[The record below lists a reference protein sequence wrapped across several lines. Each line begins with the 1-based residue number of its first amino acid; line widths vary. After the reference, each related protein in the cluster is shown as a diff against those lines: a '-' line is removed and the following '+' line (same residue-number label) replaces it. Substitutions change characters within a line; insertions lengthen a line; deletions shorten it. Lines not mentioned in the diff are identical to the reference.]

1 MCVANAA
8 TPVWHRSNLAATERT
23 REMLKERGTEAI
35 LRKCAQANAGDQM
48 LSQLINR
55 TALPNL
61 KKNGTQVFEQ
71 APATYKCSM
80 LYHMHMLNAM
90 THAHQGHACRQH
102 LAARWL

>member
-61 KKNGTQVFEQ
+61 KKNGTQVLNRPPPRTSAQ
-71 APATYKCSM
+71 CCITCTCST
-80 LYHMHMLNAM
+80 L
-90 THAHQGHACRQH
+90 
-102 LAARWL
+102 

>member
-8 TPVWHRSNLAATERT
+8 THVWRGSNLAATERT

-61 KKNGTQVFEQ
+61 KKNGTQVLILPPPHTS
-71 APATYKCSM
+71 AACCI
-80 LYHMHMLNAM
+80 
-90 THAHQGHACRQH
+90 THACATP
-102 LAARWL
+102 